1 MWFYPYDFLS
11 LYPFY
16 LHQQEE
22 GMNNNQEKITE
33 TLSEITE
40 LLSCKDSY
48 QGLFHQHKEGEPI
61 PSANELLKIVNLL
74 RSIIFPG
81 YYGKSS
87 ICCTTLKYHT
97 GVNLEKVYD
106 LLTKQIYAG
115 ICFGSHLNHEI
126 GDEKCQVCGE
136 KEKGN
141 ARTICNQFIKKLPYI
156 RQILATDVL
165 AAYNGDPAA
174 TSYAE
179 IIACY
184 PAIKAIT
191 NYRIAHELYEMGVP
205 LIPRMI
211 TEMAHSE
218 TGIDIHPAA
227 KIGQAFSIDHG
238 TGVVIGATSII
249 GKHVTLYQGVT
260 LGALSFPLDDQGN
273 PIKGIERHPIL
284 EDNVICYSNSTILG
298 RVTIGQDAII
308 GGNIWITG
316 DVARGAKIVQPKANK
331 NL

>member
-1 MWFYPYDFLS
+1 MWFYPHDFLS

-22 GMNNNQEKITE
+22 GMNNNQKKIIE

-40 LLSCKDSY
+40 LLSSKDSY
-48 QGLFHQHKEGEPI
+48 KGLFHQHKEGEPI
-61 PSANELLKIVNLL
+61 PSANELLKIINLL

-87 ICCTTLKYHT
+87 ICSTTLKYHT

-106 LLTKQIYAG
+106 LLSKQIYAG
-115 ICFGSHLNHEI
+115 ICFGSHLEHNDNECH
-126 GDEKCQVCGE
+126 VCGE
-136 KEKGN
+136 KEKET
-141 ARTICNQFIKKLPYI
+141 ARTICNLFIQKLPRI
-156 RQILATDVL
+156 RQILAIDVK
-165 AAYNGDPAA
+165 AAYNKDPAA
-174 TSYAE
+174 TSYGE

-191 NYRIAHELYEMGVP
+191 NYRIAHALYEMDVP

-227 KIGQAFSIDHG
+227 KIGKAFSIDHG

-249 GKHVTLYQGVT
+249 GEHVTLYQGVT
-260 LGALSFPLDDQGN
+260 LGALSFPLDDKGN
-273 PIKGIERHPIL
+273 SIKGIARHPIL
-284 EDNVICYSNSTILG
+284 EDNIICYSNSTILG
-298 RVTIGQDAII
+298 RVTIGQDAVI
-308 GGNIWITG
+308 GGNIWITN
-316 DVARGAKIVQPKANK
+316 DVPKGARIIQPKAKK

>member
-22 GMNNNQEKITE
+22 GMNNNQEKMTE

-40 LLSCKDSY
+40 LLSSKDSY
-48 QGLFHQHKEGEPI
+48 KGLFHQHKEGEPI
-61 PSANELLKIVNLL
+61 PSANELLKIINLL

-87 ICCTTLKYHT
+87 ICSATLKYHT
-97 GVNLEKVYD
+97 GVNIEKVYD
-106 LLTKQIYAG
+106 LLSKQIYTG
-115 ICFGSHLNHEI
+115 ICFGSHLDHNE
-126 GDEKCQVCGE
+126 GEKGCHVCGE
-136 KEKGN
+136 KEKET
-141 ARTICNQFIKKLPYI
+141 ARGICNLFIKKLPHI
-156 RQILATDVL
+156 RQILATDVK
-165 AAYNGDPAA
+165 AAYNKDPAA
-174 TSYAE
+174 TNYGE

-191 NYRIAHELYEMGVP
+191 NYRIAHELYEMNVP

-249 GKHVTLYQGVT
+249 GNHVTLYQGVT
-260 LGALSFPLDDQGN
+260 LGALSFPLDSKGN
-273 PIKGIERHPIL
+273 PIKGIARHPIL
-284 EDNVICYSNSTILG
+284 EDNIICYSNSTILG
-298 RVTIGQDAII
+298 RVTIGQDAVI
-308 GGNIWITG
+308 GGNIWITN
-316 DVARGAKIVQPKANK
+316 DVPRGAKIVQPKAK
-331 NL
+331 

>member
-1 MWFYPYDFLS
+1 
-11 LYPFY
+11 
-16 LHQQEE
+16 
-22 GMNNNQEKITE
+22 MNNNQEKITE

-40 LLSCKDSY
+40 LLSSKDSY

-61 PSANELLKIVNLL
+61 PSANELLKVINLL

-87 ICCTTLKYHT
+87 ICSATLKYHT

-106 LLTKQIYAG
+106 LLSKQIYAG
-115 ICFGSHLNHEI
+115 ICFGSHLNQN
-126 GDEKCQVCGE
+126 KGE
-136 KEKGN
+136 KECHDCSEKEQER
-141 ARTICNQFIKKLPYI
+141 ARSICNLFIRKLPEI
-156 RQILATDVL
+156 RQILATDVS
-165 AAYNGDPAA
+165 AAFKKDPAA
-174 TSYAE
+174 TSFGE

-227 KIGQAFSIDHG
+227 KIGQAFCIDHG

-260 LGALSFPLDDQGN
+260 LGALSFPLDEKGN
-273 PIKGIERHPIL
+273 PLKGIARHPIL
-284 EDNVICYSNSTILG
+284 EDNIICYSNSTILG
-298 RVTIGQDAII
+298 RVTIGRDAVI
-308 GGNIWITG
+308 GGNIWITT
-316 DVARGAKIVQPKANK
+316 DVPRGAKIVQPKAKK